1 MQEEVA
7 QARQAR
13 AELAKLQALRKQARP
28 GSPQGSAVP
37 GRSSPGSVLNY
48 SSFHSSVP
56 VVQHAHSLFVTSSQ
70 GLHTACFAVRCQAV
84 GAA

>member
-28 GSPQGSAVP
+28 GPLVSTVLCSHFGQCCKCL
-37 GRSSPGSVLNY
+37 SVSLCALPY
-48 SSFHSSVP
+48 LSDFLISRIACF
-56 VVQHAHSLFVTSSQ
+56 VVQCHIGDHLF
-70 GLHTACFAVRCQAV
+70 FA
-84 GAA
+84 